1 MNIYQEELNR
11 MLPKINCKGIYDNEF
26 NGLTIMFDGYVLG
39 YQDINGALNY
49 SRDSLNTDCNKKL
62 DEVIDSLRKI
72 REYVD
77 KYLSAPQLP
86 FDDVKEYRLLAEYG
100 DTILAATKTEHGF
113 MFCTWEQDKKRNYV
127 TRGDYTTDYEY
138 AKKSFVIRSDL
149 MDKHRVYSLEEAKEM
164 YRCISYVM
172 DNCETLT
179 YKQEK
184 DFKVILEKLTWG
196 YPELKDNP
204 PSISDGQIQ
213 NDGPSLV

>member
-49 SRDSLNTDCNKKL
+49 SRDLLNSQANDKL

-77 KYLSAPQLP
+77 KYLNAPQLN

-100 DTILAATKTEHGF
+100 DTILAANHTNQGF
-113 MFCTWEQDKKRNYV
+113 MFCTWKQDKKHNYV
-127 TRGDYTTDYEY
+127 MHGDYTTDYEY
-138 AKKSFVIRSDL
+138 AKKSFVTRSDL
-149 MDKHRVYSLEEAKEM
+149 MDKHRIYSLDEAKEM
-164 YRCISYVM
+164 YNCISYTM
-172 DNCETLT
+172 ENCEDLT
-179 YKQEK
+179 YNQEK
-184 DFKVILEKLTWG
+184 DFKALLEKLTWG
-196 YPELKDNP
+196 YPELKDNL
-204 PSISDGQIQ
+204 PSILDSKEQTE
-213 NDGPSLV
+213 GPSMV